1 MVAIK
6 KLIYKDLLLLRINK
20 ITQMS
25 VDIQFQLIE
34 FYTENI
40 FEKVAE
46 EDNEYDNN
54 DLDSDEDDIESESED
69 DIDTNKPSDNKGKQ
83 QYSREYKIYL
93 FGRDAQ
99 NRTVSVLVNH
109 FTPYYY
115 IRIPEKWTR
124 HDCEGFK
131 NWILSQVDPKLHEG
145 YYDMRINER
154 RSFSGF
160 SNNKEFRFIKLIFKN
175 TTLMRKTIDI
185 FIGRMGEGDDQV
197 NYWKTYKGS
206 ELRRFGVP
214 LENDENYEFQLYE
227 SNIDPLLRFL
237 HLQDIEPCSW
247 VQIPAGQY
255 IETNETTSEIDIAC
269 NWNVIKPYKSVD
281 NKGFVICSFDIETDS
296 SHGDFPIAKKNY
308 LKVVRDL
315 VEYWQQLNKDIE
327 RLRTIRNRPPEQ
339 EALYL
344 KCAEMKKNAKETLIK
359 YFKDSFVADFDTE
372 RQNEV
377 ISNPGVFH
385 IYLKKQE
392 VTPSDLQIKKVVRNI
407 ESLAT
412 IVYTSANIKQKTFNI
427 DKICT
432 ILNSSFPKI
441 EGDRVRQIGLKFIR
455 YGEKSCFKNIL
466 ISYGQCDKITDT
478 HVLNAQT
485 EEHLLQTFTAV
496 LHKYDPDFIIGYNIF
511 NFDFP
516 FLYDRA
522 EELGILE
529 DFCKLGRIPDKI
541 STMVEKKGKVKTK
554 FLEIPGRIQIDIY
567 KILQR
572 EQPNLES
579 YKLDNVCSHFI
590 KSPIKRMERL
600 EDGKTKLIVDDMS
613 GIYAD
618 NYIHLLFQEG
628 YTENKLEIGIDKKTK
643 FRIIDAKREG
653 KDNVLIIDEDVY
665 NDINK
670 YKYKLWSLAKDDLSP
685 KELFRCFKGSNSDRA
700 LIGKYCMMDVN
711 LCIELI
717 NKLQM
722 ITNNM
727 GMANVCITP
736 LNWIFMRG
744 QGVKILSLISKFCKN
759 EKYLLPTLLV
769 NKGDGQKYEGA
780 FVLPPIPGVYLDKYI
795 TVLDYNSLYPSS
807 MIAENLSHETYCGA
821 MCRCEDHLDIEQV
834 TNKVF
839 NYYENES
846 LQCHK
851 CIELN
856 KDTPKNEWLGLT
868 GIQRILDLGLGYE
881 DIPHDIYQCTFTK
894 TGHIKSKTKIGVRLC
909 RFVQFSNNEKGI
921 LPRILK
927 GLLQARKDTR
937 TKMIF
942 ETLRL
947 DNDEVFEGV
956 VNDVDGGVIVKDIN
970 FKPISPLI
978 SLERIVERKNK
989 YNDFMISVLEGL
1001 QLAFKVTANSLYG
1014 QIGAK
1019 TSAVFLKDIAAST
1032 TATGRKQLLTAKDY
1046 VETRYEGA
1054 KVIYGDTDSI
1064 FVDFQPRDID
1074 GNLLTGKAGL
1084 ERSIEL
1090 GKEVSKGI
1098 RQELK
1103 NPQNLGYEKT
1113 FWPFIIF
1120 SKKRYVGNKYE
1131 EDPNK
1136 FKQASMGIVLKR
1148 RDNCPLVKIF
1158 FGGVIDILMNKRDY
1172 MAAKDYVDS
1181 CCNNLIQGEYPIE
1194 KLTISKMLNAHYKN
1208 PDQIAHKI
1216 LADRIGERESGNK
1229 PQNGDRIPY
1238 VFIYAPEQKLQGNKI
1253 ENPQYVID
1261 HKLKLDYKYYITNQ
1275 ISKPVGQIFALFI
1288 EKLEPKRFKETV
1300 FSTYYQKHIKAGK
1313 DEYYANKKL
1322 MEYRL
1327 KLAIEFIFERFVNEV
1342 NNKQTG
1348 QSTLENWLFA
1358 PIKKN

>member
-1 MVAIK
+1 
-6 KLIYKDLLLLRINK
+6 
-20 ITQMS
+20 MS
-25 VDIQFQLIE
+25 VDIKFQLIE

-46 EDNEYDNN
+46 EDYEYDNN
-54 DLDSDEDDIESESED
+54 NFDSEDEDSQQE
-69 DIDTNKPSDNKGKQ
+69 SDNDSEEESGGYSDHKTKQ

-93 FGRDAQ
+93 FGRDA
-99 NRTVSVLVNH
+99 NNKTVSVLVNH

-115 IRIPEKWTR
+115 IRIPESWTR
-124 HDCEGFK
+124 RDCEGFK
-131 NWILSQVDPKLHEG
+131 NWILSHIDPKLHEG
-145 YYDMRINER
+145 FVDLRINER
-154 RSFSGF
+154 KSFSGF

-175 TTLMRKTIDI
+175 TMLMRKTIEV
-185 FIGRMGEGDDQV
+185 FVGRMGEGEDQV
-197 NYWKTYKGS
+197 SYWKTHKGS
-206 ELRRFGVP
+206 DLRRFGVP
-214 LENDENYEFQLYE
+214 LDIEETYEFQLYE

-247 VQIPAGQY
+247 VQIPAEQY
-255 IETNETTSEIDIAC
+255 IESSETTSDIDISC
-269 NWNVIKPYKSVD
+269 NWNVIQPYKSSD
-281 NKGFVICSFDIETDS
+281 NMGFVICSFDIETDS
-296 SHGDFPIAKKNY
+296 SHGDFPMAKKDY

-315 VEYWQQLNKDIE
+315 VEYWQGLNKEIE
-327 RLRTIRNRPPEQ
+327 KYRAIRNRSPEQ
-339 EALYL
+339 ETLYL
-344 KCAEMKKNAKETLIK
+344 KYAEMKKSTKETLTQ
-359 YFKDSFVADFDTE
+359 YFKDSFSGEYDPE
-372 RQNEV
+372 KQNEV
-377 ISNPGVFH
+377 LTNPGVFH
-385 IYLKKQE
+385 IFLKSHE
-392 VTPSDLQIKKVVRNI
+392 VPPSDTLIKKVVRNI
-407 ESLAT
+407 ETLAT
-412 IVYTSANIKQKTFNI
+412 IVYTSVNIKQKTGNI
-427 DKICT
+427 DKICS
-432 ILNSSFPKI
+432 ILNASFPKI
-441 EGDRVRQIGLKFIR
+441 EGDRARQIGLKFIR
-455 YGEKSCFKNIL
+455 YGEKTCFKNIL
-466 ISYGQCDKITDT
+466 ISYGQCDKIADT
-478 HVLNAQT
+478 NVLNAQS
-485 EEHLLQTFTAV
+485 EEHLLQTMRAV

-522 EELGILE
+522 EELGILV
-529 DFCKLGRIPDKI
+529 DFCKLGRIPEKI
-541 STMVEKKGKVKTK
+541 SIMTEKKGKVKTK

-590 KSPIKRMERL
+590 KSSIKKMERL
-600 EDGKTKLIVDDMS
+600 EDGRTKMVVDDMS

-628 YTENKLEIGIDKKTK
+628 YTENKLEIGIDKKSK
-643 FRIIDAKREG
+643 FRVVEAKREG

-665 NDINK
+665 DDMNK

-685 KELFRCFKGSNSDRA
+685 KELFRCFKGTNADRA

-821 MCRCEDHLDIEQV
+821 MCRCEEHLDMEAI
-834 TNKVF
+834 TNKVH
-839 NYYENES
+839 NYYEKEAAI
-846 LQCHK
+846 CTK

-856 KDTPKNEWLGLT
+856 KDTPKNEWLGIA
-868 GIQRILDLGLGYE
+868 GIERIKAQGLGYE
-881 DIPHDIYQCTFTK
+881 DIPHDIYHCTFTK

-909 RFVQFSNNEKGI
+909 RFVQFANNEKGI

-937 TKMIF
+937 TKMVF
-942 ETLRL
+942 ESIRL
-947 DNDEVFEGV
+947 DNDEVYEGV
-956 VNDVDGGVIVKDIN
+956 MVDVDGGIVVKDIS
-970 FKPISPLI
+970 FKPISPVI
-978 SLERIVERKNK
+978 PEDKIVERKNK
-989 YNDFMISVLEGL
+989 FNDFMISVLEGL

-1046 VETRYEGA
+1046 VETRYDGA

-1064 FVDFQPRDID
+1064 FVDFQPKDTD
-1074 GNLLTGKAGL
+1074 GNLITGKAGL

-1098 RQELK
+1098 RQVLK

-1172 MAAKDYVDS
+1172 KAAQDYVDS
-1181 CCNNLIQGEYPIE
+1181 CCNNLIQGGYPIE

-1216 LADRIGERESGNK
+1216 LADRIGEREPGNK

-1238 VFIYAPEQKLQGNKI
+1238 VFIYAPNEKLQGNKI
-1253 ENPQYVID
+1253 ENPQYVLSN
-1261 HKLKLDYKYYITNQ
+1261 KLKLDYKYYITNQ

-1288 EKLEPKRFKETV
+1288 EKLEPKRFQESL
-1300 FSTYYQKHIKAGK
+1300 FSAYYQKQIKAGK
-1313 DEYYANKKL
+1313 DEYNSNKKL

-1327 KLAIEFIFERFVNEV
+1327 KLAIEYVFERFVNEV

-1348 QSTLENWLFA
+1348 QTTLASWLFV
-1358 PIKKN
+1358 PTKKS

>member
-1 MVAIK
+1 MK
-6 KLIYKDLLLLRINK
+6 RINILYK
-20 ITQMS
+20 GMS

-46 EDNEYDNN
+46 EDNEYDNTN
-54 DLDSDEDDIESESED
+54 FDSDDEDIESDGEGDSDENISGLNESR
-69 DIDTNKPSDNKGKQ
+69 GKQ

-93 FGRDAQ
+93 FGRDSE
-99 NRTVSVLVNH
+99 NKTVSVLVNH

-115 IRIPEKWTR
+115 IRIPENWTR

-145 YYDMRINER
+145 FLDMRINER
-154 RSFSGF
+154 KSFSEF

-185 FIGRMGEGDDQV
+185 FVGRMGEGEDQV
-197 NYWKTYKGS
+197 SYWKTYKGS
-206 ELRRFGVP
+206 ELRRFGVS
-214 LENDENYEFQLYE
+214 LECDTTYEFQLYE

-255 IETNETTSEIDIAC
+255 IESNETTSDIDITC
-269 NWNVIKPYKSVD
+269 NWNVIKPYKNSD
-281 NKGFVICSFDIETDS
+281 NMGFVICSFDIETDS
-296 SHGDFPIAKKNY
+296 SHGDFPIAKKDY
-308 LKVVRDL
+308 LKVSRDL

-327 RLRTIRNRPPEQ
+327 KYRVIRNRPPDQ

-344 KCAEMKKNAKETLIK
+344 KCADMKKNSKETLIQ
-359 YFKDSFVADFDTE
+359 YFKDSFTAEYDE
-372 RQNEV
+372 NRQNEV
-377 ISNPGVFH
+377 LTNPGVFH
-385 IYLKKQE
+385 IYIKKRE
-392 VTPSDLQIKKVVRNI
+392 LPPSDILVKKVVRNI

-412 IVYTSANIKQKTFNI
+412 IVYNSSNIKQKTFNI
-427 DKICT
+427 EKICS
-432 ILNSSFPKI
+432 ILNGSFPKI
-441 EGDRVRQIGLKFIR
+441 EGDCVRQIGLKFIR
-455 YGEKSCFKNIL
+455 YGEKTCFKNIL
-466 ISYGQCDKITDT
+466 ISYGNCDKIYDT
-478 HVLNAQT
+478 NVLNAQS
-485 EEHLLQTFTAV
+485 EQHLLQTFTAV
-496 LHKYDPDFIIGYNIF
+496 LHKYNPDFIIGYNIF

-529 DFCKLGRIPDKI
+529 DFCMLGRIPEKI
-541 STMVEKKGKVKTK
+541 SVMTEKRGKVKTK
-554 FLEIPGRIQIDIY
+554 FLEIAGRIQIDIY

-590 KSPIKRMERL
+590 KSPIKNTERL
-600 EDGKTKLIVDDMS
+600 ENGQTKIIVDDMS

-628 YTENKLEIGIDKKTK
+628 YTENKLEIGIDKKCK
-643 FRIIDAKREG
+643 FRIVEAKRDG
-653 KDNVLIIDEDVY
+653 KDNILIIDEDVY
-665 NDINK
+665 DDINK
-670 YKYKLWSLAKDDLSP
+670 YKYKLWSLAKDDISP
-685 KELFRCFKGSNSDRA
+685 KELFRCFKGSNADRA

-736 LNWIFMRG
+736 LSWIFMRG

-769 NKGDGQKYEGA
+769 NKGDGQKFEGA

-821 MCRCEDHLDIEQV
+821 MCRCEDHLDMEAI
-834 TNKVF
+834 TNTVY
-839 NYYENES
+839 NYYESEAAI
-846 LQCHK
+846 CPK
-851 CIELN
+851 CIDLN
-856 KDTPKNEWLGLT
+856 KDTPNNEWLGT
-868 GIQRILDLGLGYE
+868 AGIPRILNLGLGYE
-881 DIPHDIYQCTFTK
+881 DIPHDIYHCTFTK

-942 ETLRL
+942 ETIRL
-947 DNDEVFEGV
+947 DDGNVFEGV
-956 VNDVDGGVIVKDIN
+956 LSDVEGGIIVKDIS
-970 FKPISPLI
+970 FKVISPII
-978 SLERIVERKNK
+978 SRERIVERKNK
-989 YNDFMISVLEGL
+989 FNDFMISVLEGL

-1014 QIGAK
+1014 QMGAK

-1032 TATGRKQLLTAKDY
+1032 TATGRKQLLTAKHY
-1046 VETRYEGA
+1046 VETHYEGA
-1054 KVIYGDTDSI
+1054 QVIYGDTDSI
-1064 FVDFQPRDID
+1064 FVDFQPRDKE
-1074 GNLLTGKAGL
+1074 GNMLTGKSGL

-1098 RQELK
+1098 RQVLK

-1131 EDPNK
+1131 EDPTK

-1172 MAAKDYVDS
+1172 TAAQEYVDI
-1181 CCNNLIQGEYPIE
+1181 CCNNLIQGCYPIE

-1216 LADRIGERESGNK
+1216 LSDRIGEREHGNK

-1238 VFIYAPEQKLQGNKI
+1238 VFIYAPDEKLQGNKI
-1253 ENPQYVID
+1253 ENPQYAID
-1261 HKLKLDYKYYITNQ
+1261 NKLKLDYKYYITNQ

-1288 EKLEPKRFKETV
+1288 ERLDPKRFKENV
-1300 FSTYYQKHIKAGK
+1300 FSAFYQKHIRAGK
-1313 DEYYANKKL
+1313 DESYASKKL

-1327 KLAIEFIFERFVNEV
+1327 KLSIEFIFERFVNEV

-1348 QSTLENWLFA
+1348 QSTLENWFIV
-1358 PIKKN
+1358 PNQKN

>member
-1 MVAIK
+1 MSNTT
-6 KLIYKDLLLLRINK
+6 D
-20 ITQMS
+20 IT
-25 VDIQFQLIE
+25 FQLIE

-46 EDNEYDNN
+46 EDYEYDN
-54 DLDSDEDDIESESED
+54 DMDSDNDGSDVESQDDSDDNDTTYGESKS
-69 DIDTNKPSDNKGKQ
+69 KQ

-93 FGRDAQ
+93 FGRDAD
-99 NRTVSVLVNH
+99 NNTVSVLVNH

-115 IRIPEKWTR
+115 IRIPENWTKR
-124 HDCEGFK
+124 DCEAFK
-131 NWILSQVDPKLHEG
+131 NWILSQVDKKLHEG
-145 YYDMRINER
+145 FVDWRLTER
-154 RSFSGF
+154 KSFSGF

-175 TTLMRKTIDI
+175 TMLMRKTIEI

-197 NYWKTYKGS
+197 SYWKTHRGS
-206 ELRRFGVP
+206 DLTRFGVP
-214 LENDENYEFQLYE
+214 VGKDETYEFQLYE

-247 VQIPAGQY
+247 VRIPAEQY
-255 IETNETTSEIDIAC
+255 THSNETTSHIDISC
-269 NWNVIKPYKSVD
+269 NWNVIQPHKSSD
-281 NKGFVICSFDIETDS
+281 NMGFVLCSFDIETDS
-296 SHGDFPIAKKNY
+296 SHGDFPLAKKDY
-308 LKVVRDL
+308 LKVARDL
-315 VEYWQQLNKDIE
+315 VAYWQQLNKDIE
-327 RLRTIRNRPPEQ
+327 KIRAIRNRPPEQ
-339 EALYL
+339 EAIFL
-344 KCAEMKKNAKETLIK
+344 KLSNMKKNQKETIEQ
-359 YFKDSFVADFDTE
+359 YFKDSFSAEFDTE

-377 ISNPGVFH
+377 ISNPGSFH
-385 IYLKKQE
+385 IYLKSPKIP
-392 VTPSDLQIKKVVRNI
+392 PSDSIIKKTVRNI
-407 ESLAT
+407 ETLAS

-427 DKICT
+427 DKICA
-432 ILNSSFPKI
+432 ILNNDFPKI
-441 EGDRVRQIGLKFIR
+441 EGDCTRQIGLKFIR
-455 YGEKSCFKNIL
+455 YGEKTCFKNIL
-466 ISYGQCDKITDT
+466 ISHGNCDKIADT
-478 HVLNAQT
+478 NVLNAQN
-485 EEHLLQTFTAV
+485 EIHLLQTFTAV

-522 EELGILE
+522 EELGILD
-529 DFCKLGRIPDKI
+529 DFCKLGRIPEKI
-541 STMVEKKGKVKTK
+541 SIMTEKKGKVKTK
-554 FLEIPGRIQIDIY
+554 FLEIAGRIQIDIY

-600 EDGKTKLIVDDMS
+600 EDGRTKMIVDDMA
-613 GIYAD
+613 GIYTD

-628 YTENKLEIGIDKKTK
+628 YTENKLEIGIEKKCK
-643 FRIIDAKREG
+643 FRVASASRDG
-653 KDNVLIIDEDVY
+653 KDNVIIIDEDVY
-665 NDINK
+665 DELNK
-670 YKYKLWSLAKDDLSP
+670 HKYKLWSLAKDDLSP
-685 KELFRCFKGSNSDRA
+685 KELFRCFKGTNADRA

-736 LNWIFMRG
+736 LSWIFMRG

-821 MCRCEDHLDIEQV
+821 MCRCDEHIDMEPV
-834 TNKVF
+834 TNTIH
-839 NYYENES
+839 NYFETEAS
-846 LQCHK
+846 TCSK

-856 KDTPKNEWLGLT
+856 KDTPTNKWLGLS
-868 GIQRILDLGLGYE
+868 GIECILAQGLGYE
-881 DIPHDIYQCTFTK
+881 DIPHDIFQCTFTK
-894 TGHIKSKTKIGVRLC
+894 TGHIKTKTKIGVRLC
-909 RFVQFSNNEKGI
+909 RFVQFANNEKGI

-927 GLLQARKDTR
+927 DLLQARKDTR

-942 ETLRL
+942 ETVRL

-956 VNDVDGGVIVKDIN
+956 VCDMDDGIIIKDIS

-978 SLERIVERKNK
+978 SKDRIVERKNTF
-989 YNDFMISVLEGL
+989 NDFRVSVLEGL

-1046 VETRYEGA
+1046 VETRYEGS

-1064 FVDFQPRDID
+1064 FVDFHPRDVD
-1074 GNLLTGKAGL
+1074 GNVLTGKSGL

-1098 RQELK
+1098 RKILK

-1131 EDPNK
+1131 EDPDK

-1158 FGGVIDILMNKRDY
+1158 FGGVIDILMNKRNY
-1172 MAAKDYVDS
+1172 LAAREYVDS
-1181 CCNNLIQGEYPIE
+1181 CCNNLIQGDYPIE

-1216 LADRIGERESGNK
+1216 LADRIGEREAGNK

-1238 VFIYAPEQKLQGNKI
+1238 IFIYAPSEKLQGNKI
-1253 ENPQYVID
+1253 ENPQFALTN
-1261 HKLKLDYKYYITNQ
+1261 KLELDYKYYITNQ

-1288 EKLEPKRFKETV
+1288 EKLDPKRFTEPV
-1300 FSTYYQKHIKAGK
+1300 FDAYYKKQIKSGK
-1313 DEYYANKKL
+1313 DEYNANKKL

-1327 KLAIEFIFERFVNEV
+1327 KLAIEFIFDRFVHEI
-1342 NNKQTG
+1342 NNKQTR
-1348 QSTLENWLFA
+1348 QSTLQNWF
-1358 PIKKN
+1358 IVSS

>member
-1 MVAIK
+1 MTE
-6 KLIYKDLLLLRINK
+6 D
-20 ITQMS
+20 IT
-25 VDIQFQLIE
+25 FQLIE

-40 FEKVAE
+40 YEKVGE
-46 EDNEYDNN
+46 EDHEFTNELNSDDDDDTDNE
-54 DLDSDEDDIESESED
+54 SDES
-69 DIDTNKPSDNKGKQ
+69 DTDNSTSPEGDNKKQ

-93 FGRDAQ
+93 FGRDE
-99 NRTVSVLVNH
+99 NNKTVSVLVNH

-115 IRIPEKWTR
+115 IRIPEDWTR
-124 HDCEGFK
+124 RDCEGFK
-131 NWILSQVDPKLHEG
+131 NWILSQVDKKLHDGFMEW
-145 YYDMRINER
+145 RIIER
-154 RSFSGF
+154 KSFSGF
-160 SNNKEFRFIKLIFKN
+160 SNNREFRFLKLIFKN
-175 TTLMRKTIDI
+175 TMIMKKTIDV
-185 FIGRMGEGDDQV
+185 FVGRMGEGDEQV
-197 NYWKTYKGS
+197 SYWKTHQCR
-206 ELRRFGVP
+206 ELKRFGVP
-214 LENDENYEFQLYE
+214 FTNEETVEFQLYE

-247 VQIPAGQY
+247 VRIPAGQY
-255 IETNETTSEIDIAC
+255 TTINDTTCEIGVCC
-269 NWNVIKPYKSVD
+269 NWNVIHPFKSTS
-281 NKGFVICSFDIETDS
+281 NMGFVICSFDIETDS
-296 SHGDFPIAKKNY
+296 SHGDFPVAKKNY

-327 RLRTIRNRPPEQ
+327 KYKTIRNRTPEQ
-339 EALYL
+339 EAAYL
-344 KCAEMKKNAKETLIK
+344 KYAEMKKNAKDTVFQYL
-359 YFKDSFVADFDTE
+359 KDSFIADFDSE

-377 ISNPGVFH
+377 LSNPGVYH
-385 IYLKKQE
+385 IFLKKDA
-392 VTPSDLQIKKVVRNI
+392 VPPSDAQIKKTVRTI

-412 IVYTSANIKQKTFNI
+412 VVYNSVNIKQKTGNI
-427 DKICT
+427 DKICSV
-432 ILNSSFPKI
+432 LDKDFPKI
-441 EGDRVRQIGLKFIR
+441 EGDKVRQIGLKFIR
-455 YGEKSCFKNIL
+455 YGEKTCFKNIL
-466 ISYGQCDKITDT
+466 ISYGKCDKINDT
-478 HVLNAQT
+478 SVLNASCET
-485 EEHLLQTFTAV
+485 HLLQTFTAIM
-496 LHKYDPDFIIGYNIF
+496 HKYNPDFIIGYNIF

-516 FLYDRA
+516 FLYERA
-522 EELGILE
+522 EELNVLE
-529 DFCKLGRIPDKI
+529 DFCNLGRIRDKL
-541 STMVEKKGKVKTK
+541 SVMTEKKGKVKTK

-579 YKLDNVCSHFI
+579 YKLDNVCSYFI
-590 KSPIKRMERL
+590 KSPIKKMERL
-600 EDGKTKLIVDDMS
+600 ENGAGTKLIVDDMS

-628 YTENKLEIGIDKKTK
+628 YTENKLEIGLDKKSK
-643 FRIIDAKREG
+643 FRVVEAKRDG
-653 KDNVLIIDEDVY
+653 KDNVLIIEEDVF
-665 NDINK
+665 DMMNK
-670 YKYKLWSLAKDDLSP
+670 FKYKLWSLAKDDLSP
-685 KELFRCFKGSNSDRA
+685 KELFRCFKGTDADRA

-736 LNWIFMRG
+736 LSWIFMRG

-769 NKGDGQKYEGA
+769 SKGDGQKYEGA

-821 MCRCEDHLDIEQV
+821 MCRCDKHLDMVPI
-834 TNKVF
+834 TNKVL
-839 NYYENES
+839 NYFEADAAACPAC
-846 LQCHK
+846 Q
-851 CIELN
+851 ELN
-856 KDTPKNEWLGLT
+856 KDTPQNEWLGES
-868 GIQRILDLGLGYE
+868 GIARIQAQGLGYE
-881 DIPHDIYQCTFTK
+881 DIPHDIYHCTFTK
-894 TGHIKSKTKIGVRLC
+894 TGHIKTKTKIGVRLC
-909 RFVQFSNNEKGI
+909 RFVQFANNEKGI

-937 TKMIF
+937 TKMTF
-942 ETLRL
+942 ETVRL
-947 DNDEVFEGV
+947 DTNEVYEGV
-956 VNDVDGGVIVKDIN
+956 VCDVEGGIIIKDIG
-970 FKPISPLI
+970 FKPISAVIP
-978 SLERIVERKNK
+978 LERIVERKNTF
-989 YNDFMISVLEGL
+989 NDFMISVLEGL

-1046 VETRYEGA
+1046 VESRYMGA

-1064 FVDFQPRDID
+1064 FVDFQPKDAD
-1074 GNLLTGKAGL
+1074 GNLITGKAGL

-1098 RQELK
+1098 RQVLK

-1172 MAAKDYVDS
+1172 GAAKEYVDS
-1181 CCNNLIQGEYPIE
+1181 CCNNLIHDEYPIE

-1216 LADRIGERESGNK
+1216 LADRIGEREPGNK

-1238 VFIYAPEQKLQGNKI
+1238 VFIYAPDEKLQGNKI
-1253 ENPQYVID
+1253 ENPQYAISK
-1261 HKLKLDYKYYITNQ
+1261 KLKLDYKYYITNQ

-1288 EKLEPKRFKETV
+1288 EKLDPKRYTAELMNSVYTK
-1300 FSTYYQKHIKAGK
+1300 QIKAGK
-1313 DEYYANKKL
+1313 DEADASKKL
-1322 MEYRL
+1322 MDYRL
-1327 KLAIEFIFERFVNEV
+1327 KLAIEFIFNRFVIHLTNTQTGQLSMERFVV
-1342 NNKQTG
+1342 
-1348 QSTLENWLFA
+1348 
-1358 PIKKN
+1358 PIPSNRNSNSLK

>member
-1 MVAIK
+1 
-6 KLIYKDLLLLRINK
+6 
-20 ITQMS
+20 MS
-25 VDIQFQLIE
+25 VDIRFQLIE

-54 DLDSDEDDIESESED
+54 DFDSDDEEIESESD
-69 DIDTNKPSDNKGKQ
+69 DDSNIDKCNDNKGKQ

-93 FGRDAQ
+93 FGRDAE

-115 IRIPEKWTR
+115 IRIPENWNR
-124 HDCEGFK
+124 HHCEGFK
-131 NWILSQVDPKLHEG
+131 NWILSQIDPKLHEG

-154 RSFSGF
+154 KSFSGF

-175 TTLMRKTIDI
+175 TTLMRKTIDL

-197 NYWKTYKGS
+197 NYWKTYRGS
-206 ELRRFGVP
+206 DLCRFGVP
-214 LENDENYEFQLYE
+214 LKNDEEYEFQLYE

-255 IETNETTSEIDIAC
+255 IESNDTTSEIDISC
-269 NWNVIKPYKSVD
+269 NWNVIKPYKSSD
-281 NKGFVICSFDIETDS
+281 NKGFVICSFDIDTDS
-296 SHGDFPIAKKNY
+296 SHGDFPIAKKDY

-315 VEYWQQLNKDIE
+315 VEYWQQLNKDVD
-327 RLRTIRNRPPEQ
+327 RFRSIRNRTPEQ
-339 EALYL
+339 ESHYL
-344 KCAEMKKNAKETLIK
+344 KYADMKKNGKETLIK
-359 YFKDSFVADFDTE
+359 YFKDSFTGEYDTE
-372 RQNEV
+372 QQNEV

-385 IYLKKQE
+385 IYLKSHE
-392 VTPSDLQIKKVVRNI
+392 VPPSDTLIKKVVRNI

-412 IVYTSANIKQKTFNI
+412 IVYTSANIKQKTYNI
-427 DKICT
+427 DKINT

-441 EGDRVRQIGLKFIR
+441 EGDRARQIGLKFIR

-466 ISYGQCDKITDT
+466 ISYGNCDKIADT
-478 HVLNAQT
+478 NVLNAQT
-485 EEHLLQTFTAV
+485 EAHLLQTFTAV

-516 FLYDRA
+516 FLHDRA

-529 DFCKLGRIPDKI
+529 DFCKLGRIPNKL
-541 STMVEKKGKVKTK
+541 STMTEKKGKVKTK

-579 YKLDNVCSHFI
+579 YKLDNISSHFI
-590 KSPIKRMERL
+590 KSPIKKIERL
-600 EDGKTKLIVDDMS
+600 ENGQTKLTVDDMS
-613 GIYAD
+613 GIYTD

-643 FRIIDAKREG
+643 FRIIEAKREG
-653 KDNVLIIDEDVY
+653 KDNILIIDEDVY
-665 NDINK
+665 DHINK

-736 LNWIFMRG
+736 LSWIFMRG

-821 MCRCEDHLDIEQV
+821 MCRCQDHLDMEAV

-839 NYYENES
+839 NYYENEC
-846 LQCHK
+846 LQCPK
-851 CIELN
+851 CVELN
-856 KDTPKNEWLGLT
+856 KDTPTNEWLGT
-868 GIQRILDLGLGYE
+868 SGIERILDLGLGYE
-881 DIPHDIYQCTFTK
+881 DIPHDIYHCTFTK

-909 RFVQFSNNEKGI
+909 RFIQFSNNEKGI

-947 DNDEVFEGV
+947 ENGNVFDGV
-956 VNDVDGGVIVKDIN
+956 ICDVDGGVIVKDIN
-970 FKPISPLI
+970 FKPISPI
-978 SLERIVERKNK
+978 IALEQIVERKNK
-989 YNDFMISVLEGL
+989 FNDFMISVLEGL

-1032 TATGRKQLLTAKDY
+1032 TSTGRKQLLTAKDY
-1046 VETRYEGA
+1046 VETHYKGA
-1054 KVIYGDTDSI
+1054 NVIYGDTDSI
-1064 FVDFQPRDID
+1064 FVDFQPRDVD
-1074 GNLLTGKAGL
+1074 GNLLLGKAGL

-1098 RQELK
+1098 RNVLK

-1181 CCNNLIQGEYPIE
+1181 CCNNLIQGDYPIE

-1216 LADRIGERESGNK
+1216 LADRIGEREPGNK

-1238 VFIYAPEQKLQGNKI
+1238 VFIYAPDEKLQGNKI
-1253 ENPQYVID
+1253 ENPQYVIEQ
-1261 HKLKLDYKYYITNQ
+1261 KLKLDYKYYITNQ

-1288 EKLEPKRFKETV
+1288 EKLDSKRFKDSI
-1300 FSTYYQKHIKAGK
+1300 FSAYYQKQIKAGK
-1313 DEYYANKKL
+1313 DEYDSNKKL

-1327 KLAIEFIFERFVNEV
+1327 KLAIEYVFDRFVNVV

-1348 QSTLENWLFA
+1348 QSTLENWLFV
-1358 PIKKN
+1358 PNKK

>member
-1 MVAIK
+1 
-6 KLIYKDLLLLRINK
+6 
-20 ITQMS
+20 MS
-25 VDIQFQLIE
+25 TETDVIFQLIE

-40 FEKVAE
+40 FEKVGE
-46 EDNEYDNN
+46 EDYEFTNEIN
-54 DLDSDEDDIESESED
+54 SDDDDDQSED
-69 DIDTNKPSDNKGKQ
+69 DDTDGSDDDENNGVEKNQKKQ

-93 FGRDAQ
+93 FGRDA
-99 NRTVSVLVNH
+99 NNNTVSVLVNH

-115 IRIPEKWTR
+115 IRIPENWTR
-124 HDCEGFK
+124 RDCEGFK
-131 NWILSQVDPKLHEG
+131 NWILAQVDKKLHEG
-145 YYDMRINER
+145 FIEWRIIER
-154 RSFSGF
+154 KSFSGF
-160 SNNKEFRFIKLIFKN
+160 SNNQEYRFLKLIFKN
-175 TTLMRKTIDI
+175 TMIMRKTIDV
-185 FIGRMGEGDDQV
+185 FVGRMGEGDEQV
-197 NYWKTYKGS
+197 SYWKTHRCSDLK
-206 ELRRFGVP
+206 RFGIPVNA
-214 LENDENYEFQLYE
+214 EDTIEFQLYE

-247 VQIPAGQY
+247 VRIPAGQY
-255 IETNETTSEIDIAC
+255 TISGDTTSQIDISC
-269 NWNVIKPYKSVD
+269 NWNVIHPFKST
-281 NKGFVICSFDIETDS
+281 NNMGFVVCSFDIETDS
-296 SHGDFPIAKKNY
+296 SHGDFPMAKKNY

-315 VEYWQQLNKDIE
+315 VEYWQQLNKHIE
-327 RLRTIRNRPPEQ
+327 KYKSIRNRTEEQ
-339 EALYL
+339 EAAYL
-344 KCAEMKKNAKETLIK
+344 KFAEMKKDAKTTLFR
-359 YFKDSFVADFDTE
+359 YFNDSFASEYDPE

-377 ISNPGVFH
+377 LANPGVYH
-385 IYLKKQE
+385 IFLKNDQ
-392 VTPSDLQIKKVVRNI
+392 VPPSDSQIKKTVRTI
-407 ESLAT
+407 ETLAT
-412 IVYTSANIKQKTFNI
+412 VVYNSANIKQKTSNI
-427 DKICT
+427 DKMCS
-432 ILNSSFPKI
+432 ILDKDFPKM
-441 EGDRVRQIGLKFIR
+441 EGDKVRQIGIKFIR
-455 YGEKSCFKNIL
+455 YGEKTCFKNIL
-466 ISYGQCDKITDT
+466 ISYGKCDKIKDT
-478 HVLNAQT
+478 NVLNAINET
-485 EEHLLQTFTAV
+485 HLLQTFTAIV
-496 LHKYDPDFIIGYNIF
+496 HKYDPDFIIGYNIF

-516 FLYDRA
+516 FLYERA
-522 EELGILE
+522 EELGIIE
-529 DFCKLGRIPDKI
+529 DFCRLGRIHDKL
-541 STMVEKKGKVKTK
+541 STMTEKKGKVKTK

-590 KSPIKRMERL
+590 KSPIKKMERL
-600 EDGKTKLIVDDMS
+600 EDGRTKLFVDDMT
-613 GIYAD
+613 GIYVD

-628 YTENKLEIGIDKKTK
+628 YTENKLELGMEKKCK
-643 FRIIDAKREG
+643 FRVAEANRDG
-653 KDNVLIIDEDVY
+653 KDSILIIEEDVY
-665 NDINK
+665 ALLNK

-685 KELFRCFKGSNSDRA
+685 KELFRCFKGTDADRA

-736 LNWIFMRG
+736 LSWIFMRG

-769 NKGDGQKYEGA
+769 SRGDGQKYEGA

-821 MCRCEDHLDIEQV
+821 MCRCHKHLEMVPI
-834 TNKVF
+834 TNKIL
-839 NYYENES
+839 NYFEAEAAICPDC
-846 LQCHK
+846 Q
-851 CIELN
+851 ELN
-856 KDTPKNEWLGLT
+856 KDTPQNEWLGEQ
-868 GIQRILDLGLGYE
+868 GIIRIQAQGLGYE
-881 DIPHDIYQCTFTK
+881 DIPHDIYHCTFTK
-894 TGHIKSKTKIGVRLC
+894 TGHVKTKTKIGVRLC
-909 RFVQFSNNEKGI
+909 RFVQFANNEKGI

-937 TKMIF
+937 TKMTF
-942 ETLRL
+942 EVVRL
-947 DNDEVFEGV
+947 DNNDVFEGV
-956 VNDVDGGVIVKDIN
+956 VCDVEGGIVIKDIA
-970 FKPISPLI
+970 FKPISPVI
-978 SLERIVERKNK
+978 SIERVVERKNSF
-989 YNDFMISVLEGL
+989 NDFMISVLEGL

-1046 VETRYEGA
+1046 VETRYDGA

-1064 FVDFQPRDID
+1064 FVDFQPKDSE
-1074 GNLLTGKAGL
+1074 GNLITGKPGL

-1098 RQELK
+1098 RAVLK

-1172 MAAKDYVDS
+1172 SAAKEYVDS

-1216 LADRIGERESGNK
+1216 LADRIGEREPGNK

-1238 VFIYAPEQKLQGNKI
+1238 VFIYAPKEKLQGNKI
-1253 ENPQYVID
+1253 ENPQYALST
-1261 HKLKLDYKYYITNQ
+1261 KLVLDYKYYITNQ

-1288 EKLEPKRFKETV
+1288 EKLDPKRFHDGLMTA
-1300 FSTYYQKHIKAGK
+1300 YYDKQIKAGK
-1313 DEYYANKKL
+1313 DAFDASKKL
-1322 MEYRL
+1322 MDYRL
-1327 KLAIEFIFERFVNEV
+1327 KLAIEFIFERFVIHL
-1342 NNKQTG
+1342 NNTQTG
-1348 QSTLENWLFA
+1348 QMTLEKFIVPFPSA
-1358 PIKKN
+1358 KNKNKL